1 MALKDQDMEMNDDV
15 LISYLLGE
23 VSAEQARKIE
33 AWRLDDPAHERRFK
47 QFQLVWETSKKLDL
61 EEPIDAVDSLA
72 RLKLKIK
79 DQHAGNLQVVKP
91 KTNYNWLKAVAVL
104 VLIAG
109 VSWFY
114 VSTQSVEGLKS
125 ITTQFVKSDTLSD
138 GSIVTLNKNSV
149 LEYPSKFLDKQRQ
162 VSLAQGEAFFNV
174 MPDRKKPFLIK
185 SGKMQI
191 MVVGTSFNVKIKEG
205 FVEVIVESGKVQVS
219 SGKGSIFL
227 LPGEKIKVSANSSIM
242 EKEKTPDLLYNYY
255 RTKKF
260 VADDT
265 PLWRMVETL
274 NDAYNSKIVI
284 TNPTIRN
291 LPLNTTFNDE
301 SLDDIL
307 QVIGRT
313 FKITIEKKQ
322 GQILLK

>member
-15 LISYLLGE
+15 LISYLSGE
-23 VSAEQARKIE
+23 VSAEQAREIE
-33 AWRLDDPAHERRFK
+33 TWRLDDPAHERRFK
-47 QFQLVWETSKKLDL
+47 QFQLVWETSKKLNL

-79 DQHAGNLQVVKP
+79 DHHASQVPVSKP
-91 KTNYNWLKAVAVL
+91 KTNYDWLKAVAVL

-191 MVVGTSFNVKIKEG
+191 RVVGTSFNVKIKEG

-219 SGKGSIFL
+219 SGKGSTFL